1 MGVDQR
7 FGLLEH
13 DGSTIFGG
21 LVCCIAELPQLVILY
36 FMEVN
41 VMVHKVQVYCHS
53 AAIMF
58 MKKETDT
65 TGHLLFNIM
74 WKLQT
79 YSINHKKDNLE

>member
-58 MKKETDT
+58 MKV
-65 TGHLLFNIM
+65 N
-74 WKLQT
+74 
-79 YSINHKKDNLE
+79 SRRINWLDKVRFGEQRIKFL